1 MWLRNAQG
9 GSQGGDLGWSDAGY
23 WRAMSGEDVAVVRA
37 LFEAFADRDHDA
49 GAGCVHEDV
58 EIRPALVGGPEGN
71 VYRGRDGQRQFWE
84 DIDAA
89 WAEFR
94 IEPDEFRDLDGQVL
108 VLGRAFA
115 RGRGSDISLD
125 QAAAWL
131 AEMHDGQVLR
141 FRSFTTQDQALEAAG
156 LPG

>member
-1 MWLRNAQG
+1 
-9 GSQGGDLGWSDAGY
+9 
-23 WRAMSGEDVAVVRA
+23 MSGEDVVVVRA
-37 LFEAFADRDHDA
+37 LFDAFAGRDLDA
-49 GAGCVHEDV
+49 GAACVHEDV
-58 EIRPALVGGPEGN
+58 EIRPALVGGPEGT

-94 IEPDEFRDLDGQVL
+94 IEPGEFRDLGGQVL

-115 RGRGSDISLD
+115 RGRGSDISLN

-131 AEMHDGQVLR
+131 AEIRDGQVLR
-141 FRSFTTQDQALEAAG
+141 FRSFTSQDQALEAAG